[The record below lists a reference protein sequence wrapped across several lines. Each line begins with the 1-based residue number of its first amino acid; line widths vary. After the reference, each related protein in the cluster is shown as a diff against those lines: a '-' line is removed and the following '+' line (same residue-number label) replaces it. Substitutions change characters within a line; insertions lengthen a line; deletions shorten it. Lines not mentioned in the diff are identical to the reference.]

1 MLVSDTLLF
10 LKQPSLFYQLVPFY
24 GEFPTPPPPHPFWEN
39 LENSNP
45 SFIKTEEGSNYE
57 VVGKTL
63 TRQVNNDTYMLKST
77 GKNNNS
83 SLVSELD
90 IS

>member
-24 GEFPTPPPPHPFWEN
+24 GEIPNPPHPFWEN

-77 GKNNNS
+77 GKNNT